1 MKPTEHPVRR
11 PFPEALAQRLEAR
24 FGKRLSRAE
33 SIRAHHGHDE
43 SHFPD
48 AAPDAVVFV
57 HSTDEVAEV
66 VRACGEFDVP
76 LIPFGVGSSLEGHI
90 LATRG
95 GLCIS
100 AARLCQQLRQH
111 ALQTGH
117 VAACQS
123 GSVQAHGL
131 VKKTELALTLQK
143 TRQRVNIC
151 ICGAC
156 ASYGCPSSGTLNLL
170 ICARRISQ

>member
-57 HSTDEVAEV
+57 HSTD
-66 VRACGEFDVP
+66 
-76 LIPFGVGSSLEGHI
+76 
-90 LATRG
+90 
-95 GLCIS
+95 
-100 AARLCQQLRQH
+100 
-111 ALQTGH
+111 
-117 VAACQS
+117 
-123 GSVQAHGL
+123 
-131 VKKTELALTLQK
+131 
-143 TRQRVNIC
+143 
-151 ICGAC
+151 
-156 ASYGCPSSGTLNLL
+156 
-170 ICARRISQ
+170 

>member
-11 PFPEALAQRLEAR
+11 PFPEALAQRLEGR

-33 SIRAHHGHDE
+33 SVRAHHGHDE

-95 GLCIS
+95 GVSIDFSEMNKVLDVRAEDIS
-100 AARLCQQLRQH
+100 ASTRASPIQPSICWRFCS
-111 ALQTGH
+111 AIT
-117 VAACQS
+117 A
-123 GSVQAHGL
+123 SVRC
-131 VKKTELALTLQK
+131 V
-143 TRQRVNIC
+143 
-151 ICGAC
+151 
-156 ASYGCPSSGTLNLL
+156 S
-170 ICARRISQ
+170 RRISSLSER